1 MSDSAQDDGAEGW
14 VVHAARHGVLLAGT
28 DGGRLCHELQC
39 YGGVHP
45 TGRDYVCMYVLYSA
59 TGDVVE
65 LQHGVWSF
73 FGDGSEG
80 SETEIMH
87 GSG

>member
-14 VVHAARHGVLLAGT
+14 VVHAARHGVLLAATVDGYATSCNATEACTRQAGT
-28 DGGRLCHELQC
+28 
-39 YGGVHP
+39 
-45 TGRDYVCMYVLYSA
+45 TYVCTLLSYS
-59 TGDVVE
+59 TGDVVK